1 MYKEKALYGIGDL
14 LTEYIDGLNLSSGV
28 VTGVRYDP
36 LDKEYIYSILWNDM
50 AMETEIFES
59 IIKWRIEN
67 QIFGFYPVIKEE
79 TKK

>member
-1 MYKEKALYGIGDL
+1 MNELNNLYQIGDL

-28 VTGVRYDP
+28 ITSYRYDP
-36 LDKEYIYSILWNDM
+36 LDKEYVYSIMWNDM

-67 QIFGFYPVIKEE
+67 QVFEYFKVVK
-79 TKK
+79 